1 MRTEIRADLGH
12 TSRLNLSAIHLGYVS
27 RLQAMLAKDRESASR
42 KPVRAT
48 DGPSVKI
55 AALPAGANACT
66 PSDGMLKLR
75 VLQRGAKR
83 STDVAHVHVPQ
94 DDPLAKTVLQAD
106 AVAMVERQRL
116 KQQIL
121 STATS
126 DYRP

>member
-1 MRTEIRADLGH
+1 MICRPQLEINNNNSPQDSPLRAQRYGC
-12 TSRLNLSAIHLGYVS
+12 V
-27 RLQAMLAKDRESASR
+27 ESR
-42 KPVRAT
+42 KPVRAA

>member
-1 MRTEIRADLGH
+1 
-12 TSRLNLSAIHLGYVS
+12 
-27 RLQAMLAKDRESASR
+27 MLAKDRESASR
-42 KPVRAT
+42 KPFRVA